1 MKNEDIRLKLQSLK
15 DEKYRDFTAGLM
27 PTVPKEKIIG
37 VRTPLLRSF
46 AKELLKEGDYQNFL
60 TSLPH
65 KYYEED
71 NLHGFIIEGIKDF
84 NLCISELRRFIPYM
98 DNWATCDC
106 VRPKVLKKEPER
118 VYDFILEL
126 LKSNKTY
133 TVRYGIGLLMSFYL
147 DDNFSTVHL
156 KIVAQTTSEEY
167 YINMMIAWYFATA
180 LSKQWEST
188 IPYIENK
195 ALPQWVHRKT
205 IQKAIESYRITP
217 EQKAYLRTLK

>member
-1 MKNEDIRLKLQSLK
+1 MKNEDIRLKLLSLQ

-46 AKELLKEGDYQNFL
+46 AKELLKEGDYRNFL
-60 TSLPH
+60 SSLPH

-84 NLCISELRRFIPYM
+84 DLCISELRRFIPYM

-156 KIVAQTTSEEY
+156 KLVAGITSEEY

-180 LSKQWEST
+180 LAKQWEST

-205 IQKAIESYRITP
+205 VQKAIESYRITP
-217 EQKAYLRTLK
+217 EQKAYLRTLR